1 MWVGGCGAA
10 HAMVEL
16 ERTVGAVS
24 VSEGWSISCEI
35 FTCIHVT
42 VA

>member
-1 MWVGGCGAA
+1 MWVVGA
-10 HAMVEL
+10 VRLTLWLEL
-16 ERTVGAVS
+16 EQTVGAVS

-35 FTCIHVT
+35 FTCIT